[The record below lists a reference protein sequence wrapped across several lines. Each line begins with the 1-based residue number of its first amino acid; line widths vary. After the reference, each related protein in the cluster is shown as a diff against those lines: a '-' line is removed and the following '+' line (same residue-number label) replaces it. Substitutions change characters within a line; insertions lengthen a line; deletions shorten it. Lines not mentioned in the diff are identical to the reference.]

1 MIETFQQFIEGLS
14 NPQSKIHEEV
24 LSFVKK
30 LDPHENLDYSVERFG
45 ETDIRIIAKDK
56 YDTSLEDQYIIAL
69 EHNGKTGNEILIAY
83 RFPEVNDY
91 LTPTGSYIERR
102 KTLTPESFTLD
113 NLFKVIDEI
122 WNEAPEEEEDEN
134 L

>member
-1 MIETFQQFIEGLS
+1 MRDNFQQFIEDLAR
-14 NPQSKIHEEV
+14 PESKTREEV
-24 LSFVKK
+24 LSFVRK

-45 ETDIRIIAKDK
+45 YADIRVIAKEK
-56 YDTSLEDQYIIAL
+56 YDTSLEDQYIITM
-69 EHNGKTGNEILIAY
+69 ESDSKQGNQILVAY

-102 KTLTPESFTLD
+102 KFLDLESFSID
-113 NLFKVIDEI
+113 NLFKAIDEI
-122 WNEAPEEEEDEN
+122 WNEQNEEEDD